1 MSDDSLEDTLKELTN
16 RHWELEEQCELMS
29 SDTIELEI
37 RKRELAII
45 ENEEVTKKYNKKY
58 SKITEPL
65 RQMRHKEFELLE
77 KEQDKLYARENS
89 LWYRIKGKVFDRTDI
104 WNNIRDEAE
113 QNIRKKNR
121 RFFRKMEKLEKKVNS
136 FSWGDVILD
145 HRLEEEIEVLKKSL
159 TKSKKR
165 ERSAR
170 LAAYDDKARQG
181 SQSLKKKLLSKIRGN
196 SYVCP
201 YCLTTTKKSELVL
214 DHIHPIAKGG
224 QTLPQNSVLVCPTC
238 NSKKKALTLRVFCK
252 KFDMDFDGIIF
263 RLEKDDKWV

>member
-1 MSDDSLEDTLKELTN
+1 
-16 RHWELEEQCELMS
+16 MS
-29 SDTIELEI
+29 SDTVELEI
-37 RKRELAII
+37 RKRELAIV
-45 ENEEVTKKYNKKY
+45 ENEKLSKKY
-58 SKITEPL
+58 SKKYSKLTEPL
-65 RQMRHKEFELLE
+65 FKMRRKQSELLE
-77 KEQDKLYARENS
+77 KEKEKLYAREDS
-89 LWYRIKGKVFDRTDI
+89 FWYRIKDRVFDRREI
-104 WNNIRDEAE
+104 RNNIRYEAE
-113 QNIRKKNR
+113 ENIKKNNR
-121 RFFRKMEKLEKKVNS
+121 RFFRKMAKLEKKINN
-136 FSWGDVILD
+136 FSWGEVIQD
-145 HRLEEEIEVLKKSL
+145 NRLEEEIEVLKKAL

-181 SQSLKKKLLSKIRGN
+181 SQSLKKKLLSKVRGN

-224 QTLPQNSVLVCPTC
+224 QTVPQNSVLVCSPC

-252 KFDMDFDGIIF
+252 KFDMDFDGIIS